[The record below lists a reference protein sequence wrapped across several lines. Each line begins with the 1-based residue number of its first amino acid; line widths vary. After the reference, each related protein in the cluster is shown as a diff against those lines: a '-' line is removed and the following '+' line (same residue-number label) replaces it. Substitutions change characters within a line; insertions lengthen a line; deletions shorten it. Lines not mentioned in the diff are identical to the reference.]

1 MQLKHAIVAISCMRQ
16 VTMDN
21 SNKNGHHKSHG
32 QGLTEYA
39 LILALVAAASILIL
53 AAIGVDIGD
62 VFARINQAIGFSDND
77 LPPGIIEVTVLDNAG
92 KGVADS
98 YVYAFDD
105 DGNWLGLYERTN
117 SDGIALFEEM
127 KDGTYQFLAYQSPH
141 YYWSE
146 TIKFPQQNQT
156 TIKMHIQKF
165 TVSVLDG
172 KGKGIANV
180 YVYAYTANERYWLGE
195 YGRTDNNGQITLE
208 LPDGDYKFRA
218 YTNDQYYWSPVVNSP
233 AQDSTTID
241 IRQYNIEVTIVDD
254 AGKGI
259 KESNL
264 YVYGYT
270 ENGNYTGVYG
280 KTNGNGRVK
289 LEVPAGTY
297 QFRVYYRA
305 ADYWSDTVTVPGVDE
320 VVIKT
325 EERPI
330 TVKVIDDIGGAVK
343 NVQVYAFSGNTAYFG
358 LHGKTNKDGE
368 IVFDLPKGDFKFR
381 ADYKNQSYWSG
392 IISTAV
398 GNSTTITLK

>member
-1 MQLKHAIVAISCMRQ
+1 
-16 VTMDN
+16 MDN
-21 SNKNGHHKSHG
+21 SNKNTHHKSHG

-53 AAIGVDIGD
+53 AAVGVDIGD
-62 VFARINQAIGFSDND
+62 IFARINQAIGFSDND
-77 LPPGIIEVTVLDNAG
+77 LPPGTIEVTVLDNDG

-105 DGNWLGLYERTN
+105 NGNWLGLYERTN

-146 TIKFPQQNQT
+146 TIRFPQQNQT
-156 TIKMHIQKF
+156 TIKMNIQKF
-165 TVSVLDG
+165 TVNVLDE

-195 YGRTDNNGQITLE
+195 YGRTDNNGQVTLE

-218 YTNDQYYWSPVVNSP
+218 YTNGQYYWSPAVNSP

-241 IRQYNIEVTIVDD
+241 IRQYNIEVTVVDD
-254 AGKGI
+254 AGKGV

-297 QFRVYYRA
+297 KFRVYYRA
-305 ADYWSDTVTVPGVDE
+305 ADYWSDIVTVPGADE

-325 EERPI
+325 EERPL
-330 TVKVIDDIGGAVK
+330 TVKVVDDRGNPVK

-358 LHGKTNKDGE
+358 LPEKPTKMARSFLTYPKETLNFALIIKTNPIGQ
-368 IVFDLPKGDFKFR
+368 
-381 ADYKNQSYWSG
+381 A
-392 IISTAV
+392 
-398 GNSTTITLK
+398 